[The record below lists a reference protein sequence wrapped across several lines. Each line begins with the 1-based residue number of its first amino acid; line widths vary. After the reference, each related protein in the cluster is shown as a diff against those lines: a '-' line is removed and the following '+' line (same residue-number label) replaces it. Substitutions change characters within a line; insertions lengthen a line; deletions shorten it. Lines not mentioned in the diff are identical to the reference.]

1 MLLTGGFMLKFRV
14 STGRAWLRCSDAR
27 VFPPGL
33 SSVDRPGSTEMVLPP
48 SSQVQPPAFPK
59 RAQLSL
65 TQSSLWL
72 RKAEMFFP
80 SKFHK
85 LTPSWGP
92 LAEDAQVK
100 ALSGFPGSLA
110 FITPTIMSMA
120 SSVFSK
126 LPSWGWVLSSQG
138 RKSFSL

>member
-1 MLLTGGFMLKFRV
+1 MLKFRV
-14 STGRAWLRCSDAR
+14 STGRAGLRRSDAR

-48 SSQVQPPAFPK
+48 SGQAQPPAFPK
-59 RAQLSL
+59 RAELSL
-65 TQSSLWL
+65 TQSSL
-72 RKAEMFFP
+72 RPQKAETGFL

-92 LAEDAQVK
+92 WLGDPQAK
-100 ALSGFPGSLA
+100 ALSGVPGSLA
-110 FITPTIMSMA
+110 FITPAIMSMA
-120 SSVFSK
+120 PSVFSK

-138 RKSFSL
+138 RKSF